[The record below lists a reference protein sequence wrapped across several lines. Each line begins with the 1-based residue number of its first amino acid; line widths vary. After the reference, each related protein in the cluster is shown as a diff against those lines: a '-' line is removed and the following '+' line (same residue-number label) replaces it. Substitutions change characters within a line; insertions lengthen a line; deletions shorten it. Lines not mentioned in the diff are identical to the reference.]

1 MVTMVNF
8 VLWVFFPQ
16 FKFVTI
22 KKREKAALLEI
33 NQDFMINAS
42 IHKENKVNLNLH
54 LYGIASKYIMQKLKE
69 LTGEIDKRT
78 LLVTDKQN

>member
-1 MVTMVNF
+1 M
-8 VLWVFFPQ
+8 
-16 FKFVTI
+16 
-22 KKREKAALLEI
+22 LEI

-54 LYGIASKYIMQKLKE
+54 LYSIASKYMMQKLKE